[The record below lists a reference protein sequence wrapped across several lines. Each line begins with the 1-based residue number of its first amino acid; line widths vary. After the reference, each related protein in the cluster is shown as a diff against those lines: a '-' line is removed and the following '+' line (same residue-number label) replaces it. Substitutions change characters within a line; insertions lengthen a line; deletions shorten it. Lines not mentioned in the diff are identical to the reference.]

1 MKKIIITITLLVLLV
16 GSAFAGSD
24 KVFIVNNTDRAVKVK
39 VESTAYERYGIS
51 IIGSTPHSEIELSA
65 FEDREYLFE
74 EDREDTTIQ
83 FSEKGWYILRRYKKH
98 DDVYIE
104 IWYSDESKDVWY
116 DNNEGNNF

>member
-39 VESTAYERYGIS
+39 VKSTAYERYGIS
-51 IIGSTPHSEIELSA
+51 IIGSTPHSEIELSD

-74 EDREDTTIQ
+74 EDREDTTI
-83 FSEKGWYILRRYKKH
+83 
-98 DDVYIE
+98 
-104 IWYSDESKDVWY
+104 
-116 DNNEGNNF
+116 